1 MKVNSKMIAGR
12 TNCPQYNANS
22 VANADVVFQTTQ
34 KNANY
39 HVLAT
44 LTRNTLTGG
53 YIKGISFTTTD
64 KTRNGFRINITAD
77 EIIVANQYFID
88 YFVIFD

>member
-1 MKVNSKMIAGR
+1 MIAGR
-12 TNCPQYNANS
+12 TKCPQCNVNS

-44 LTRNTLTGG
+44 LTRNTFTGG

-77 EIIVANQYFID
+77 ETIVADRYFID

>member
-1 MKVNSKMIAGR
+1 MIVGR
-12 TNCPQYNANS
+12 INCPQCNVNS
-22 VANADVVFQTTQ
+22 VANADVAFQTTQ

-44 LTRNTLTGG
+44 LTRDTLTGG

-64 KTRNGFRINITAD
+64 KTRNGFRIHITAD
-77 EIIVANQYFID
+77 EAIVANQYFID
-88 YFVIFD
+88 YFAIFD